1 MPSIPGEWTCGFCHT
16 TKCWPVRTRCYRC
29 GTARNGAPAH
39 PIPSYPDPGRPPYPP
54 PGWPREQNALGRSPL
69 PGPSGIAPTIS
80 ARKMSQAARKA
91 ANKAR
96 EPAQVSKLQA
106 LELLKDELM
115 QCGLDTAVVESL
127 QARLSQPRVI
137 PPKRPEDLLRSKKI
151 EWEKTETQLAAASV
165 KAEKLREQLVEL
177 DQSILELGER
187 VSCLKTEWRE
197 LKDKLESDTSKKDD
211 ESGMEDATPDEK
223 EDGGEDADYFEPLRF
238 KVRRKFKR
246 AADVERL
253 ESETKAA
260 YDAVNFQG
268 FVSHLM
274 TTTAPDK
281 LPDLLQEMCSNVF
294 ARVAETAIAHSGGQ
308 VAEGKKAYESLLN
321 NAKQNMEAQLS
332 TLLQGMD
339 SQQG

>member
-1 MPSIPGEWTCGFCHT
+1 MLACTNTF
-16 TKCWPVRTRCYRC
+16 YRC

-54 PGWPREQNALGRSPL
+54 PGWPGGQNALGRSPL
-69 PGPSGIAPTIS
+69 PGPSGIAPTQS

-177 DQSILELGER
+177 DQSILELGQR
-187 VSCLKTEWRE
+187 VSCHKTEWRE

-223 EDGGEDADYFEPLRF
+223 EDADYFEPLRF

-260 YDAVNFQG
+260 YDAVNFLG

-274 TTTAPDK
+274 TTTALDK

-294 ARVAETAIAHSGGQ
+294 ARVAETAIVHSGGQ

-321 NAKQNMEAQLS
+321 NCKQNMEAQLS